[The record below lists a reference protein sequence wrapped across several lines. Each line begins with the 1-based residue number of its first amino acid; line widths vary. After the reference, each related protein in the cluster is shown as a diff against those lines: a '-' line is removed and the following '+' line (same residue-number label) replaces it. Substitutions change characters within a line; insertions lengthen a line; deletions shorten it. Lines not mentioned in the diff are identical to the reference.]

1 LRTTKN
7 YSGSLND
14 SQWAPETDTMFVGRL
29 IKPYQDEGVRWM
41 TARDKE
47 GGGFLCDEMGLGKT
61 AQTIAMMCN
70 NPGRTLVVAP
80 KSVTAQWNKEL
91 TRFAPTLKGVTITSY
106 TALLSKKS
114 QGLCL
119 TQWDRVVLDE
129 AHHVRNPKSKSFVEV
144 MRLRSKSTW
153 LITGT
158 PVVNSLKDFA
168 TLYGLIHRGNL
179 VNRDKTK
186 EFLNDLKLS
195 VQQELEKIRDKYVL
209 RRTKEQ
215 VAQHCERLRL
225 PSCHSGCMEVPMTL
239 EEEQTYFEVYNKFK
253 DSIKDAQ
260 RRGASQREKN
270 MKILEGMLRARQT
283 MTNRDLVHEIMEGN
297 FETGHLPSKVVQLL
311 KDLATHPNEKAII
324 FCQFHGEMD
333 AINQA
338 LGNRCYRLDGTLDAE
353 TRNFILNRFRNDPN
367 PGAILISQIVVGG
380 VGLNL
385 QEATR
390 VYLMSPQWNPAA
402 EMQAIGRVHRTGQTK
417 EVVTKRYVATVSDP
431 DLPSIDLAMVS
442 LQEKKAEDYGVITD
456 KCFVPATRTEREL
469 SKTFFR
475 R

>member
-1 LRTTKN
+1 M
-7 YSGSLND
+7 S
-14 SQWAPETDTMFVGRL
+14 FVGRL
-29 IKPYQDEGVRWM
+29 IKPYQDDGVRWM

-80 KSVTAQWNKEL
+80 KSVTAQWEKEL
-91 TRFAPTLKGVTITSY
+91 NRFAPTLKGVTIVPYSMLT
-106 TALLSKKS
+106 SKKS
-114 QGLCL
+114 HGLYL

-129 AHHVRNPKSKSFVEV
+129 AHNVRNPKSKGFLEV

-195 VQQELEKIRDKYVL
+195 VQRELEKIRDKYVL

-215 VAQHCERLRL
+215 VAEHCERLRL
-225 PSCHSGCMEVPMTL
+225 PSCHSGCMEVPMTP

-253 DSIKDAQ
+253 DLVRDAQ
-260 RRGASQREKN
+260 RSGASQREKN

-297 FETGHLPSKVVQLL
+297 FETGQLPSKVYQLL
-311 KDLATHPNEKAII
+311 GDIATHPNEKAIV

-333 AINQA
+333 AINKA
-338 LGNRCYRLDGTLDAE
+338 LRAVSHSVHRLDGTFDSE
-353 TRNFILNRFRNDPN
+353 TRVAILNRFRNDPN

-417 EVVTKRYVATVSDP
+417 EVVTKRYAATVSDP

-442 LQEKKAEDYGVITD
+442 LQEQKAEDYGVITD
-456 KCFVPATRTEREL
+456 KCFVPATRTEHEL

>member
-1 LRTTKN
+1 M
-7 YSGSLND
+7 S
-14 SQWAPETDTMFVGRL
+14 FVGRL

-91 TRFAPTLKGVTITSY
+91 DRFAPTLKGVTITSY

-114 QGLCL
+114 QGLYL

-129 AHHVRNPKSKSFVEV
+129 AHHVRNPKSKSFLEV

-186 EFLNDLKLS
+186 EFLDALKLS
-195 VQQELEKIRDKYVL
+195 VQRELEKIRDKYVL

-215 VAQHCERLRL
+215 VAEHCERLRL

-253 DSIKDAQ
+253 DLLRDAQ
-260 RRGASQREKN
+260 RRGASQQQKN
-270 MKILEGMLRARQT
+270 MYVIEGMLRARQT
-283 MTNRDLVHEIMEGN
+283 MTNRDLVHEIMEDN
-297 FETGHLPSKVVQLL
+297 FETGQIPSKVTQLL

-333 AINQA
+333 AVNKA
-338 LGNRCYRLDGTLDAE
+338 LGNRCYRLDGTLDGD
-353 TRNFILNRFRNDPN
+353 TRTFILNRFRNDPN

>member
-1 LRTTKN
+1 
-7 YSGSLND
+7 
-14 SQWAPETDTMFVGRL
+14 
-29 IKPYQDEGVRWM
+29 
-41 TARDKE
+41 
-47 GGGFLCDEMGLGKT
+47 
-61 AQTIAMMCN
+61 
-70 NPGRTLVVAP
+70 
-80 KSVTAQWNKEL
+80 
-91 TRFAPTLKGVTITSY
+91 
-106 TALLSKKS
+106 
-114 QGLCL
+114 
-119 TQWDRVVLDE
+119 
-129 AHHVRNPKSKSFVEV
+129 
-144 MRLRSKSTW
+144 
-153 LITGT
+153 
-158 PVVNSLKDFA
+158 
-168 TLYGLIHRGNL
+168 

-215 VAQHCERLRL
+215 VAEHCERLRL
-225 PSCHSGCMEVPMTL
+225 PSCHSSCMEVPMTPD
-239 EEEQTYFEVYNKFK
+239 EEQTYFEIYNKFK
-253 DSIKDAQ
+253 DSIRDAQ

-283 MTNRDLVHEIMEGN
+283 MTNRDLVHEILEGN
-297 FETGHLPSKVVQLL
+297 FETGQLPSKVVQLL
-311 KDLATHPNEKAII
+311 KDLTTHPNEKAII

-333 AINQA
+333 AINKA
-338 LGNRCYRLDGTLDAE
+338 LGNRCYRLDGTLDAD
-353 TRNFILNRFRNDPN
+353 TRTFILNRFRNDPN

-417 EVVTKRYVATVSDP
+417 EVVTKRYVATVQNEE
-431 DLPSIDLAMVS
+431 LPSIDLAMVS

>member
-1 LRTTKN
+1 
-7 YSGSLND
+7 
-14 SQWAPETDTMFVGRL
+14 MFVGRL

-215 VAQHCERLRL
+215 VAEHCERLRL

>member
-1 LRTTKN
+1 MRTTKN

>member
-1 LRTTKN
+1 
-7 YSGSLND
+7 
-14 SQWAPETDTMFVGRL
+14 MFVGRL

-91 TRFAPTLKGVTITSY
+91 DRFAPTLKGITITSY
-106 TALLSKKS
+106 TALLIKKS
-114 QGLCL
+114 QGLYL

-129 AHHVRNPKSKSFVEV
+129 AHHVRNAKSKSFLEV

>member
-1 LRTTKN
+1 
-7 YSGSLND
+7 
-14 SQWAPETDTMFVGRL
+14 MFVGRL